1 VYTEN
6 DISHATFAGEAV
18 KLDGVADFLNVELIV
33 GIARR

>member
-6 DISHATFAGEAV
+6 DTSHATFADEAV

-33 GIARR
+33 GVARK